1 MKRAVRCCRR
11 RGVAVGELGWYT
23 FNFSSSKE
31 FQFQECFK
39 DVSRAFQGSFQWVQ
53 ASRVF
58 ERSSKGISAK
68 FQMCFKGGSRKF
80 QGFQGRLKDV
90 SMEKV

>member
-23 FNFSSSKE
+23 FNLVLKSFSSKN
-31 FQFQECFK
+31 
-39 DVSRAFQGSFQWVQ
+39 VLRMFQGHFKEVFSGFQ

-80 QGFQGRLKDV
+80 
-90 SMEKV
+90 

>member
-1 MKRAVRCCRR
+1 M
-11 RGVAVGELGWYT
+11 
-23 FNFSSSKE
+23 
-31 FQFQECFK
+31 
-39 DVSRAFQGSFQWVQ
+39 FQGHFKEVFSGFQ